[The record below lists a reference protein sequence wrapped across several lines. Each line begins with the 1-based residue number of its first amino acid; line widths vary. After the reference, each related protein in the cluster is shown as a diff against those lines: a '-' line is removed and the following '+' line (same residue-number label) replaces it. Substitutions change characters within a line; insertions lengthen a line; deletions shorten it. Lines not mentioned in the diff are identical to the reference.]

1 MSIRNVMKFLF
12 FFLLLLPH
20 LQQIEIPRLSTESE
34 LWLPGSTAATA
45 MQALS
50 CIYNLCHCLWQCHI
64 LNPLCKPGTEPE
76 SSWRLGQALYPVS
89 HNGNSKMWWSFD
101 SNNTDQPQGQGHIH
115 AWATKDGHTLD
126 WLSWEGWR
134 SGARL
139 PFCYLLAIDPGS
151 PAFFKTIFPVK
162 RGK

>member
-34 LWLPGSTAATA
+34 LWLPASTAATA

-89 HNGNSKMWWSFD
+89 HNGNSKNVMTF
-101 SNNTDQPQGQGHIH
+101 
-115 AWATKDGHTLD
+115 
-126 WLSWEGWR
+126 
-134 SGARL
+134 
-139 PFCYLLAIDPGS
+139 
-151 PAFFKTIFPVK
+151 
-162 RGK
+162 